1 MLSARMYGINDLR
14 MERVPVPEIGPGEL
28 LVEVKAAAVC
38 GTDVR
43 IFQNG
48 AANVSPETPLI
59 LGHEMRG
66 WEACHGISGRTA
78 RGHRS

>member
-48 AANVSPETPLI
+48 AANVSP
-59 LGHEMRG
+59 
-66 WEACHGISGRTA
+66 
-78 RGHRS
+78 

>member
-14 MERVPVPEIGPGEL
+14 MEEVPVPEIGPDEL

-48 AANVSPETPLI
+48 AEKISPETPLI
-59 LGHEMRG
+59 LGHEIAG
-66 WEACHGISGRTA
+66 VICAA
-78 RGHRS
+78 

>member
-14 MERVPVPEIGPGEL
+14 MEEVPVPEIGPDEL

-43 IFQNG
+43 IFQN
-48 AANVSPETPLI
+48 
-59 LGHEMRG
+59 
-66 WEACHGISGRTA
+66 
-78 RGHRS
+78 